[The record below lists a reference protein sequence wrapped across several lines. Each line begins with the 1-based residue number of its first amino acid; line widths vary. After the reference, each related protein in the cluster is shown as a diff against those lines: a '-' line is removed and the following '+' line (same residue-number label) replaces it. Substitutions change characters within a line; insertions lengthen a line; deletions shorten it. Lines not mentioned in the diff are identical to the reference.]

1 MTAVMDATITSLE
14 GWDLTGPEDAPQ
26 SLRQSRHRCLVI
38 GRADDLLLIQA
49 LDDQVLS
56 TCMEARGLSPA
67 IRQRFSNYAIGLP
80 GKKYGAGTAVDS

>member
-26 SLRQSRHRCLVI
+26 SLRQSRHRCLGVRTI
-38 GRADDLLLIQA
+38 CFWFRP

-56 TCMEARGLSPA
+56 TCMEAKGLFPA

-80 GKKYGAGTAVDS
+80 GKK

>member
-1 MTAVMDATITSLE
+1 
-14 GWDLTGPEDAPQ
+14 
-26 SLRQSRHRCLVI
+26 

-67 IRQRFSNYAIGLP
+67 IRRRFSNYAIGLP